1 MLQYTLIQ
9 FHLLFSGSPFHPTVT
24 DRSKIFLLDDL
35 TDQKDENDHLAL
47 ECDKET
53 VLNYNISE
61 AGPGKP
67 SSSRM

>member
-1 MLQYTLIQ
+1 M
-9 FHLLFSGSPFHPTVT
+9 T
-24 DRSKIFLLDDL
+24 DRSKIILLDDL

-61 AGPGKP
+61 AGLGRMII
-67 SSSRM
+67 SSSGV